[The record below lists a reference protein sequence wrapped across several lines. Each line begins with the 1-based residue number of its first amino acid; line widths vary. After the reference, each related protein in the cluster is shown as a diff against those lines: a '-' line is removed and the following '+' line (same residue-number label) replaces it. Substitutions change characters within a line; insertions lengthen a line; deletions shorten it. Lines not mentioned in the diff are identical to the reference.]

1 MNSVALN
8 LRVHFQSAIKGE
20 MGKDNLAKSSSNITN
35 QSLKYLPQHLIN
47 AFYNLRHMKARDYK
61 IKLLYCLNY
70 FRAIQKRMALDLK
83 EFGTRERIYG
93 DQVQPYAAPSEAS
106 RLAQIN
112 VNT

>member
-1 MNSVALN
+1 
-8 LRVHFQSAIKGE
+8 

-106 RLAQIN
+106 RQAQIN